1 MAASPGAVSS
11 APQSDTV
18 TKFAEEAEEAEK
30 RRSGEAVTGGLLARW
45 RKEGQPGSG

>member
-18 TKFAEEAEEAEK
+18 TKLAEEAEEAEEAEK
-30 RRSGEAVTGGLLARW
+30 L
-45 RKEGQPGSG
+45 

>member
-18 TKFAEEAEEAEK
+18 TKFAEEAEEAE
-30 RRSGEAVTGGLLARW
+30 EAVTGGLLARW